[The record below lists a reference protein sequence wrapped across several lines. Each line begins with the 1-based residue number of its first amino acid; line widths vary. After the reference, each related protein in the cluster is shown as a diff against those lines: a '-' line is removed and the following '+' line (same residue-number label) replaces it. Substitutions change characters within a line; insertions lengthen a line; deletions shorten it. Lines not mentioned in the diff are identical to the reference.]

1 MKGSVK
7 TPVAKAAAAKD
18 ILGCLITM
26 PYKVNEVY
34 KAVPFN
40 ANVPGEEST
49 FHILFIPSLH
59 LLENWHGHVVSG
71 RCESI

>member
-40 ANVPGEEST
+40 ANVPRGGVNIS
-49 FHILFIPSLH
+49 HPIYP
-59 LLENWHGHVVSG
+59 VSAPP
-71 RCESI
+71 

>member
-34 KAVPFN
+34 KAAPFN
-40 ANVPGEEST
+40 ANVLWGGVNIS
-49 FHILFIPSLH
+49 H
-59 LLENWHGHVVSG
+59 LYPASAAP
-71 RCESI
+71 